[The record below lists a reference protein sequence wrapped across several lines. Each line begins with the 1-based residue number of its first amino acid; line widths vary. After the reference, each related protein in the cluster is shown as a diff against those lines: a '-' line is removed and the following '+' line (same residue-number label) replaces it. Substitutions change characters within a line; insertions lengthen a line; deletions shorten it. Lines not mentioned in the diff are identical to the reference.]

1 MPLKAKLI
9 LLTLI
14 PVVLVSASISWI
26 SIYQAKTLGQREVE
40 LFHQNLIQSKEAA
53 LKDTVDVAF
62 DAIIHIYNDATI
74 EEDVAKARVKAILNH
89 LTYGSD
95 GYFFAYDKHGT
106 NLVHP
111 AQPDLVGKNLLGLQ
125 DENGDRLIEALLYQ
139 AQTGGGFHQ
148 YLWQKPSTGE
158 VVPKLS
164 YAGWLEKWEWMVGTG
179 LYIEDVSLE
188 VANMRAAVNKNIETT
203 FFSVVVILVVTVAV
217 IIVLTL
223 AINLHEHRL
232 ADKHLK
238 ELAYKTVMFQEDEKK
253 HLARELHDGINQL
266 LVSSK
271 CHLDLMSHRLED
283 ENLKQ
288 HLDKSQRSL
297 VTAINEV
304 RHISH
309 QLRPSALDDIG
320 LEAALTTLLQ
330 DFHSH
335 SGIDIDSHFDT
346 QKQKLTSEVA
356 TTLYRVAQE
365 SLNNIEK
372 HAKAKKVTVI
382 LQKMGDMLQLL
393 IRDDGIGFV
402 VNQAVHRQGI
412 GLRNMQERVEFIG
425 GEFELMSE
433 LGLGTEITVLLNLD
447 EGVYG

>member
-9 LLTLI
+9 LLALI

-40 LFHQNLIQSKEAA
+40 IFHQNLIQSKEAA
-53 LKDTVDVAF
+53 LKDTVDLAF
-62 DAIIHIYNDATI
+62 DAISHIYNDPKL
-74 EEDVAKARVKAILNH
+74 EESVAKARVKAILNRLH
-89 LTYGSD
+89 YGSD

-111 AQPDLVGKNLLGLQ
+111 IQPELKGQNLLHLQ
-125 DENGDRLIEALLYQ
+125 DQNGDRLIEALLYQ
-139 AQTGGGFHQ
+139 AQMGGGFHQ

-158 VVPKLS
+158 TVPKLS
-164 YAGWLEKWEWMVGTG
+164 YAAWLDKWEWMIGTG
-179 LYIEDVSLE
+179 LYIEDISWE
-188 VANMRAAVNKNIETT
+188 VANMHAAVNQNIETT
-203 FFSVVVILVVTVAV
+203 FFSVVMILVVTVAV

-223 AINLHEHRL
+223 AINWHEHRL

-238 ELAYKTVMFQEDEKK
+238 ELAHKTVMFQEDEKK

-271 CHLDLMSHRLED
+271 CHLELMEHHIQDERLRT
-283 ENLKQ
+283 

-297 VTAINEV
+297 ITAINEV

-320 LEAALTTLLQ
+320 LEAAMTTLLQ

-335 SGIDIDSHFDT
+335 SGINIESHFETT
-346 QKQKLTSEVA
+346 QSKLKSEVS

-372 HAKAKKVTVI
+372 HAKATTVTI
-382 LQKMGDMLQLL
+382 TLRQMGNILQLL

-402 VNQAVHRQGI
+402 VNSAVHRQGI
-412 GLRNMQERVEFIG
+412 GLRNMRERVEFIG

-433 LGLGTEITVLLNLD
+433 PGLGTEITVLLDLD
-447 EGVYG
+447 GVLYG